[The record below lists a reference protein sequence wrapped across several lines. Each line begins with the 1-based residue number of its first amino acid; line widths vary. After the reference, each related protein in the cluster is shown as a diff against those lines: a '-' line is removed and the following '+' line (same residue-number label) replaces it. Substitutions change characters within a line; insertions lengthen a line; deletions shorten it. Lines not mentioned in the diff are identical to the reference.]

1 MLLQQEFRR
10 VQAAPAAPDMDSF
23 SLKANPVTREV
34 VAVMEIED
42 GAVLEMVIKL
52 PASSPLKRAEV
63 ACRRRVSH
71 MQGFKWLWT
80 YLRKFNVK
88 CGHGCML
95 SRSNILDLACC
106 LMV

>member
-1 MLLQQEFRR
+1 
-10 VQAAPAAPDMDSF
+10 MDNF

-63 ACRRRVSH
+63 VCRRRVRLNTVLGLTH
-71 MQGFKWLWT
+71 HLFGL
-80 YLRKFNVK
+80 LP
-88 CGHGCML
+88 
-95 SRSNILDLACC
+95 
-106 LMV
+106 